1 MSKEQLGAR
10 VDKNGSLYKDFERF
24 EKSGGFESRSEAI
37 RAVMRAGL
45 KEKNTGPLDERPD
58 STLAGWLWKARQ
70 DIHTFVL
77 VALVGLLVSTMT
89 GSVVIWF
96 GAQLLAVS
104 YSLAVLLV
112 AVDTVLL
119 RDRITLR
126 LMDIS
131 DRVTVKVDR

>member
-58 STLAGWLWKARQ
+58 STLAALLWNARRKT
-70 DIHTFVL
+70 HTFVM
-77 VALVGLLVSTMT
+77 VALV
-89 GSVVIWF
+89 SVVLMLITTGMVSFVF
-96 GAQLLAVS
+96 GGLAVS
-104 YSLAVLLV
+104 YAVVVILA
-112 AVDTVLL
+112 AVDKFVLNNSLTV
-119 RDRITLR
+119 R

-131 DRVTVKVDR
+131 DRVTVEVDT

>member
-10 VDKNGSLYKDFERF
+10 VDPDGSLYQEFEQF

-45 KEKNTGPLDERPD
+45 DGKNTGPLDDRPE
-58 STLAGWLWKARQ
+58 SALAGLLWDARR

-77 VALVGLLVSTMT
+77 IVLVSIGLSVLTSGIASMVFLGIAGLYSLTVSVGVVDALVLNNRL
-89 GSVVIWF
+89 
-96 GAQLLAVS
+96 
-104 YSLAVLLV
+104 
-112 AVDTVLL
+112 
-119 RDRITLR
+119 TLR

-131 DRVTVKVDR
+131 DRVTVEVKA